1 MGTINKNMN
10 GGFILLSK
18 TLFIIGGGVETI
30 PGVHLAKKMGLYVV
44 VSDMNPKAPCFAVA
58 DDHIIASTYDIGA
71 TIKAA
76 QKYHRTIRPIN
87 GAICIGSDIPLTV
100 ASVANALNL
109 PGISLKA
116 ARLSMDKITMKHKFK
131 KDNIPIPWFSIVES
145 IDHLQRIVKTQGY
158 PLVLKPVDSRGARGV
173 LRLTRDVNLEFAYL
187 LSKKYSSTGRVMV
200 ERFLSGPQISTESI
214 VLDGIVYTLGFAD
227 RNYEYLEHFAP
238 HIIENG
244 GELPS
249 HLLPEEQK
257 AICDLVQRAALSMGI
272 TDGIVKGDIVLN
284 NGNPYI
290 IELAARLSG
299 GYFCTHEIPLNIGVN
314 FVAQAICLALGEKI
328 KLTELTPKF
337 NKGVAQRYFF
347 PTPGRV
353 IRITGVEKVKQR
365 PEIALCE
372 IRVVTGDI
380 IKPIESHPERAGV
393 VIATGENRKIALKN
407 VLNGIKEI
415 EIETKKI

>member
-1 MGTINKNMN
+1 M
-10 GGFILLSK
+10 SK
-18 TLFIIGGGVETI
+18 TLFIVGGGIETV
-30 PGVHLAKKMGLYVV
+30 PGVHLAKKMGLHVV
-44 VSDMNPKAPCFAVA
+44 VSDINPKAPCFTVA
-58 DDHIIASTYDIGA
+58 DDYIIASTYDINA
-71 TIKAA
+71 TVKAA
-76 QKYHRTIRPIN
+76 QKYYRTIRPID
-87 GAICIGSDIPLTV
+87 GVICIGSDISLTV

-116 ARLSMDKITMKHKFK
+116 ARLSMDKIAMKHKFK

-173 LRLTRDVNLEFAYL
+173 LRLTKDINLEFAYL
-187 LSKKYSSTGRVMV
+187 LSKKYSPTGRVMI
-200 ERFLSGPQISTESI
+200 EKFLSGPQISTESI
-214 VLDGIVYTLGFAD
+214 VLDGVAYTLGFAD
-227 RNYEYLEHFAP
+227 RNYEYLERFAP

-257 AICDLVQRAALSMGI
+257 AIRDLVQRAALSMGI
-272 TDGIVKGDIVLN
+272 SNGIAKGDIVLN

-299 GYFCTHEIPLNIGVN
+299 GYFCTHEIPLNMGVN
-314 FVAQAICLALGEKI
+314 FVSQAIHLALGEKI
-328 KLTELTPKF
+328 NLTELSPKF

-347 PTPGRV
+347 PAPGRV

-380 IKPIESHPERAGV
+380 IKSIESHPERAGV
-393 VIATGENRKIALKN
+393 VITTGETREKAVKN
-407 VLNGIKEI
+407 VLNAIKDI
-415 EIETKKI
+415 KIETELVKNRC